1 MGSRIILVLLA
12 VALAAVLEVLVLR
25 LIAFHPAGGSGNPSA
40 ALQYLLSWAALP
52 LLAAAITAVV
62 VSRKVPLERFPFMPF
77 MFVCAAGPFFS
88 VIALKQYG
96 HTTPG
101 FLALGFIAQCSGI
114 FLAIKRARR
123 AT

>member
-1 MGSRIILVLLA
+1 MAL
-12 VALAAVLEVLVLR
+12 ALAAVLEVLLLR
-25 LIAFHPAGGSGNPSA
+25 LVAFHPAGGSGNPSA

-52 LLAAAITAVV
+52 ILAATVTAIVA
-62 VSRKVPLERFPFMPF
+62 SRKVPQEHFPFMPL

-88 VIALKQYG
+88 VIALQQYG
-96 HTTPG
+96 HATPG

-114 FLAIKRARR
+114 ILAIKRVRH